1 MRKHEIINDKYEKKK
16 KKKTMHEKLEE
27 SIKR

>member
-16 KKKTMHEKLEE
+16 KKTMHEKLEE